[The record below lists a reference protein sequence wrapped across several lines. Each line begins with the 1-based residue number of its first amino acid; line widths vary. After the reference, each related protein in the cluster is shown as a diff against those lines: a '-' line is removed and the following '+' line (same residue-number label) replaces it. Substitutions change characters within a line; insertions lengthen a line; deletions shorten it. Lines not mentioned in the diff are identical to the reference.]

1 MNTGAMSE
9 HTLDDGGVALLNDID
24 MDDFIDLA
32 EALLVESAPHE
43 PDNANDDADA
53 MVVVE
58 PQGLSAEAS
67 TNQTQDYATDHASAT
82 HDVDATRADPEATPK
97 QQDHAVSDDDAVRP
111 CLEQFETT
119 FATQEVE
126 LKSLAPP
133 PQCAQFPGQEEDILE
148 AYLDHATFTAKIW
161 VNFDAAENLFFEGT
175 RAAACGKL
183 QIPTAKLDFL
193 LGMDAKEVNF
203 RKVRLDICT
212 PFRTLARIYMNIRE
226 NHGCALLDVDGEMV
240 QQQPRRALTPLRD
253 FLGNCVGRLH
263 RAGCDDNLSMHDLV
277 EIARL
282 FRRRHENDQDE
293 DKWEKPCYEGGEWAG
308 VEEPLRGIR
317 W

>member
-9 HTLDDGGVALLNDID
+9 HTLDDGGVALLNDVD

-43 PDNANDDADA
+43 PDNAHDDADA

-82 HDVDATRADPEATPK
+82 HDVDATRADPEATSK

-133 PQCAQFPGQEEDILE
+133 PQCAQFPDQEEDILE

-161 VNFDAAENLFFEGT
+161 VNFDAAENVFFEGT

-183 QIPTAKLDFL
+183 QIPKAKLNFL
-193 LGMDAKEVNF
+193 LRMDAKEVNF

-226 NHGCALLDVDGEMV
+226 NHGGALLDVHGEMV

-253 FLGNCVGRLH
+253 FLGNCVGRLN
-263 RAGCDDNLSMHDLV
+263 RAGCDDDLSMHDLV
-277 EIARL
+277 EMDGA
-282 FRRRHENDQDE
+282 
-293 DKWEKPCYEGGEWAG
+293 
-308 VEEPLRGIR
+308 
-317 W
+317 